1 MPKSKLSKN
10 HKKKLNNRIAK
21 QRTDMKISYKEKIK
35 KLVDNQQAVYNSKK
49 NLEKETKVIKANPV
63 KQMFLKPTQDK

>member
-10 HKKKLNNRIAK
+10 HKKKLNNRISK
-21 QRTDMKISYKEKIK
+21 KRSEDKISYKEKIK
-35 KLVDNQQAVYNSKK
+35 KLVDAQQEVYNSKK

>member
-35 KLVDNQQAVYNSKK
+35 KLVDTQQVVYDSKK

>member
-1 MPKSKLSKN
+1 
-10 HKKKLNNRIAK
+10 
-21 QRTDMKISYKEKIK
+21 MKISYKEKIK
-35 KLVDNQQAVYNSKK
+35 KLVDTQQAVYDSKK

>member
-35 KLVDNQQAVYNSKK
+35 KLVDTQQAVYDSKK